1 MRHFSRIVLSLL
13 LLLFVGCGTKDYTQY
28 VDPFIGTGGNGHT
41 FPGAC
46 APFGMVQPSPV
57 TGYGEWAYCSEYVY
71 DDSEIMGFS
80 QNHLNGTGCPDLG
93 NVLIMPISGELVREW
108 NNYRSSYC
116 KESEK
121 ASPGYYSVYLDQ
133 AQTKVDITASERVAL
148 YRMRYDCNGKK
159 GLLIDLQHTPSFN
172 KERLHTHI
180 KEAHSEW
187 IDDYTL
193 IGYSKEKMWVKQEYY
208 FVVKFNRPVI
218 NKSVLPQLENE
229 KAMRHVA
236 EFDLKSGEEVMVK
249 IALSSVSIEGAI
261 KNLGEVGNWNFGATH
276 KSTKAEWNKLLSRT
290 EVKGTKEQKMNI
302 YTSLYH
308 AFIQPNLHSDTDGH
322 YRNSAGEIVQCGA
335 KQCYSTFSLW
345 DTYRASHPLY
355 TIIMPERV
363 DDFVVSMLEQGEAQG
378 YLPIWALYGGETHCM
393 IGNHAIPV
401 IAEAWRK
408 GFRNY
413 DGKRALELMCK
424 SQTTPHKRHNEWDL
438 YMQYGY
444 YPADKVSSQSVSVT
458 LENAYD
464 DYAVSWMAKMLDE
477 EECREYYAHR
487 AEFFKNVFDAETRC
501 TRPRLADGSWQTP
514 FEPNVMV
521 PYKQGGS
528 FTEATPFQ
536 YTWHVQHDIDWLIDF
551 MGGKEEFVKRLDTL
565 FKGEII
571 HNQVDITGLIGQY
584 AHGNEPCHHV
594 PYLYALAGR
603 PDRTAEV
610 IREVFDTQYSPRY
623 DGLCGNDDCGQMS
636 AWYIFSAMGFY
647 PVDPVSCQ
655 YVLGAPQI
663 EEIVLNLPKGK
674 RFVVKAEG
682 LSRSAKYVDKIYLNG
697 KLHELPY
704 ITHEDIV
711 NGGEL
716 QFVMTDIVK

>member
-1 MRHFSRIVLSLL
+1 MRHLSRILQSLL
-13 LLLFVGCGTKDYTQY
+13 LLLSVGCGTMDYTQY

-57 TGYGEWAYCSEYVY
+57 TGYGAWAYCSEYVY
-71 DDSEIMGFS
+71 DDTEILGFS

-93 NVLIMPISGELVREW
+93 NVLIMPVSGELIREW
-108 NNYRSSYC
+108 NHYYSSYR

-121 ASPGYYSVYLDQ
+121 ASPGYYSVYLNQ

-148 YRMRYDCNGKK
+148 YRMRYDGNGKK

-193 IGYSKEKMWVKQEYY
+193 VGYSKEKMWVKQEYY

-218 NKSVLPQLENE
+218 HKSILPQLENE
-229 KAMRHVA
+229 KALRHVA
-236 EFDLKSGEEVMVK
+236 EFDLQSGEELMIKV
-249 IALSSVSIEGAI
+249 ALSSVSIEGAMG
-261 KNLGEVGNWNFGATH
+261 NLGEIEDWDFKTTHSATKERWNR
-276 KSTKAEWNKLLSRT
+276 LLSRADI
-290 EVKGTKEQKMNI
+290 KGSKEQKRNF

-308 AFIQPNLHSDTDGH
+308 ASIQPNLHSDRDGH
-322 YRNSAGEIVQCGA
+322 YRNVAGEVVKSDA
-335 KQCYSTFSLW
+335 KECYSTFSLW
-345 DTYRASHPLY
+345 DTYRAAHPLY
-355 TIIMPERV
+355 TIMMPELV
-363 DDFVVSMLEQGEAQG
+363 DDFIISMLEQGEAQG
-378 YLPIWALYGGETHCM
+378 YLPIWALWGGETHCM

-401 IAEAWRK
+401 IVEAWRK

-464 DYAVSWMAKMLDE
+464 DYAVSEMAKMLGE
-477 EECREYYAHR
+477 EECQAHYARR
-487 AEFFKNVFDAETRC
+487 AEFFKNVFDPEFRC
-501 TRPRLADGSWQTP
+501 TRPRLADGSWQAP

-536 YTWHVQHDIDWLIDF
+536 YTWHVQHDVDWLIEF
-551 MGGKEEFVKRLDTL
+551 MGGNEEFVKRLDTL
-565 FKGEII
+565 FKGEVI

-610 IREVFDTQYSPRY
+610 VREVFVTQYSPRY

-636 AWYIFSAMGFY
+636 AWYIFSSMGFY
-647 PVDPVSCQ
+647 PVDPVSCT
-655 YVLGAPQI
+655 YILGAPQI
-663 EEIVLNLPKGK
+663 EEIALNLPDDKH
-674 RFVVKAEG
+674 FVVKAEG
-682 LSRSAKYVDKIYLNG
+682 LSSTAKYVDKIYLNG

-711 NGGEL
+711 KGGEL
-716 QFVMTDIVK
+716 RFVMTDK